1 MLRAHLGAVVIVSV
15 AACSDRSAKLTDTD
29 EGSTSTAD
37 EATGEGTD
45 ADSSATSESE
55 TETSESETSESET
68 SETGDNELV
77 LDPDTLEFFELP
89 IGSVRYAVAGQDMD
103 SDTCVT
109 LVWWGS
115 EDPICAQPDMQGW
128 PYVVIT
134 PNVQAPCTQWDYGGN
149 VTLADAQGCANFTYG
164 PDFSFTAE
172 IDVSLEVSGDV
183 FTGTIIASNI

>member
-1 MLRAHLGAVVIVSV
+1 MVRAHLGAVLIFSA
-15 AACSDRSAKLTDTD
+15 AACSDRSAEITDTD
-29 EGSTSTAD
+29 EGSTSTSD
-37 EATGEGTD
+37 EVTDTDEGTE
-45 ADSSATSESE
+45 ADGTATSE
-55 TETSESETSESET
+55 TETTGES
-68 SETGDNELV
+68 GDDELV

-89 IGSVRYAVAGQDMD
+89 IGSVRYAVAGQDVD

-109 LVWWGS
+109 LVWWGIE

-149 VTLADAQGCANFTYG
+149 VAIADAQGCADFTYG
-164 PDFSFTAE
+164 PTFTAE
-172 IDVSLEVSGDV
+172 IDVSLEVSGDL